1 MSENVEIYVLD
12 KQVRLLQPAD
22 GFRTSLDSVMLAAA
36 CPAQGRQRVLD
47 MGCGVGGAAFCVLHR
62 VPDCHVTGVDVQD
75 CHVDLAQQNIE
86 LNNAEGRAAFMAADI
101 RDYDVDAPDER
112 FDHVICNPPYLEAGE
127 YTPSPKEKKA
137 KALGHHSSRHSEGA
151 PRTEESRHEKRDP
164 SLSLRMTETMTLDDW
179 VGAGFRLLKP
189 RGSLTM
195 IHRADATGRIVQAL
209 GRRFGGIEIIPLWPR
224 AGQPAKRVIVRAL
237 KDRRSP
243 SKIHPGLVLHRP
255 DGNYTPE
262 TDAILRGIACLVS
275 S

>member
-137 KALGHHSSRHSEGA
+137 KALGHHSSRHSEGRRE
-151 PRTEESRHEKRDP
+151 PKNLDMKKRSFAIAQDDRNNDIGRLGWCRVSAFKATRQLDNDP
-164 SLSLRMTETMTLDDW
+164 PCRCDRPDC
-179 VGAGFRLLKP
+179 AGFGAAFWR
-189 RGSLTM
+189 
-195 IHRADATGRIVQAL
+195 D
-209 GRRFGGIEIIPLWPR
+209 
-224 AGQPAKRVIVRAL
+224 
-237 KDRRSP
+237 
-243 SKIHPGLVLHRP
+243 
-255 DGNYTPE
+255 
-262 TDAILRGIACLVS
+262 
-275 S
+275 